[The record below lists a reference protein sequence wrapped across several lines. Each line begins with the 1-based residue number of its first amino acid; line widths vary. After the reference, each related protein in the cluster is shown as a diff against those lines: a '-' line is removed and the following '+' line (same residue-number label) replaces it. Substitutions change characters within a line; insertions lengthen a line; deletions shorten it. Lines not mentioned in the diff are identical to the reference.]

1 MACLDTERRSFVART
16 KIAVTL
22 QSKLLQR
29 LDALAVERRFPNRSH
44 AIELA
49 VAALLERA
57 QRARLAR
64 ECAKLDPIE
73 ENAFAEEGIGKDL
86 DAPAHDGRR
95 RSAAASY
102 PRDEL
107 R

>member
-29 LDALAVERRFPNRSH
+29 LDALVVERRFPNRSH

-49 VAALLERA
+49 VAEMLERA

-73 ENAFAEEGIGKDL
+73 EKASAEEGIGKDL
-86 DAPAHDGRR
+86 TASPQNGWR
-95 RSAAASY
+95 RSAASN
-102 PRDEL
+102 
-107 R
+107 